1 MTHDT
6 TIMFV
11 HGLWLAAQS
20 WRPWQEHFEQ
30 YGWTTLAPGYPGEGH
45 SIGETR
51 SNPDAQAGY
60 GIDDLVDHFCDAAR
74 AVDGPVIAI
83 GHSMG
88 GLVAEKMLGEN
99 AVVAAIAIDPAPI
112 KGVKPLPF
120 AQLRSAFPVLSN
132 PANKRKAKALNAK
145 QFRYAFGNAL
155 TQEESD
161 ELWERWSIPSPGR
174 PLFEAA
180 SANLTRHSPAAVATD
195 NDDRGPLLIMSGG
208 ADHTV
213 PDKVTRAAYMLYAHS
228 AASTELQQFEGKGHS
243 LTIDHGWKE
252 VADGCLLWLDGKG
265 LAR

>member
-1 MTHDT
+1 MTRS

-20 WRPWQEHFEQ
+20 WRPWQDHFEQ
-30 YGWTTLAPGYPGEGH
+30 NGWTTLAPGYPGEADT
-45 SIGETR
+45 IEETR
-51 SNPDAQAGY
+51 ANPDAQAGH
-60 GIDDLVDHFCDAAR
+60 GIDALVSHYCDAAR

-83 GHSMG
+83 GHSFG

-99 AVVAAIAIDPAPI
+99 AVSAAIAIDPAPI

-120 AQLRSAFPVLSN
+120 AQLRSAFPVLGN
-132 PANKRKAKALNAK
+132 PANKSKAKALTAK

-155 TQEESD
+155 TPEESD
-161 ELWERWSIPSPGR
+161 ELWERWNIPSPGR

-180 SANLTRHSPAAVATD
+180 SANLKRNSPAKVATD
-195 NDDRGPLLIMSGG
+195 NENRGPLLIMSGT

-213 PDKVTRAAYMLYAHS
+213 PDKVTRAAYTLYAHS
-228 AASTELQQFEGKGHS
+228 EASTELQQFEGRGHS

-252 VADGCLLWLDGKG
+252 VADASLAWLDSKG
-265 LAR
+265 LRT